1 MNHAHTLKG
10 LMGAVAL
17 LTAVAAC
24 GEGEVDPGE
33 WPRWRGPEGTGISRA
48 TSLPVSWTGESDN
61 VRWRTEVPGW
71 GNSSPIVSHG
81 RVFVTTGVAEG
92 DTVDRMVVALD
103 LASGDIV
110 WQTVVQTGERETL
123 HPYNS
128 YAAATPATDGKLIFA
143 HFGQYLAALDRDG
156 EVVWKREIDPI
167 YVEYSRY
174 GAGSSP
180 IVYRDLVIVAQDR
193 ELVEKPE
200 GWMAAWDKR
209 TGEPVWRVA
218 WTNSCCSYGT
228 PILVERGGRD
238 ELIFAH
244 TASVAGYDPAT
255 GERLWSY
262 KLEMNQPVP
271 SVVME
276 GDLLAVFGGGNQ
288 VRNGAV
294 LRLSGAGKETTI
306 ESLWETNRIVPQT
319 ASPVLV
325 DGTLFTVVDVGA
337 IIAYDAASGNRYWM
351 KRLPRGNYRV
361 SMVAG
366 DGKVYATSS
375 EGVTSVIRASGQ
387 WELLAENHLG
397 EGSNASPALIEGAI
411 LLRSKSAVFR
421 IDSEASP
428 AGEPAG

>member
-1 MNHAHTLKG
+1 MHG
-10 LMGAVAL
+10 SQAL
-17 LTAVAAC
+17 RCILGSLTILTAVAAC
-24 GEGEVDPGE
+24 GRGEVDPGE
-33 WPRWRGPEGTGISRA
+33 WPRWRGPEGTGVSR
-48 TSLPVSWTGESDN
+48 TSPLPVTWTGESDN

-81 RVFVTTGVAEG
+81 RAFVTTGVVRG
-92 DTVDRMVVALD
+92 DTVDRAVVALD
-103 LASGDIV
+103 MASGEIL
-110 WQTVVQTGERETL
+110 WQTVVQSGPREAL

-128 YAAATPATDGKLIFA
+128 YAAATPATDGKLVFA
-143 HFGQYLAALDRDG
+143 HFGQFLAALDRDG
-156 EVVWKREIDPI
+156 ELVWKREIDPI
-167 YVEYSRY
+167 YVEFSRY

-180 IVYRDLVIVAQDR
+180 VLHEDLVIVAQDR

-200 GWMAAWDKR
+200 GWMAAWDKH

-218 WTNSCCSYGT
+218 WDDTCCSYGT
-228 PILVERGGRD
+228 PILVEREASF

-255 GERLWSY
+255 GEKLWSHE
-262 KLEMNQPVP
+262 LVMNQPVP

-294 LRLSGAGKETTI
+294 LRLSGSGRDTRI
-306 ESLWETNRIVPQT
+306 EPLWETNRIVPQT

-325 DGTLFTVVDVGA
+325 DGSLFTVVDIGA
-337 IIAYDAASGNRYWM
+337 VIGYDAASGTRYWM

-366 DGKVYATSS
+366 DGKVYVTSS
-375 EGVTSVIRASGQ
+375 EGVTSVFRASPE

-397 EGSNASPALIEGAI
+397 EGSNASPAFADGAI
-411 LLRSKSAVFR
+411 VLRSKSAVFC
-421 IDSEASP
+421 IDAEDP
-428 AGEPAG
+428 ATG